1 MFRRLERLGEVFE
14 NRLNKDLPA
23 EVLFGVAAPPEYLIV
38 WILWKY
44 IAAIT
49 NIDSVSLSD
58 AWGVGKS
65 RVKMYE
71 RRYDD
76 LFTSVRAYS
85 SAKTLRK
92 SPRGW

>member
-1 MFRRLERLGEVFE
+1 M
-14 NRLNKDLPA
+14 
-23 EVLFGVAAPPEYLIV
+23 
-38 WILWKY
+38 
-44 IAAIT
+44 AAIT

-92 SPRGW
+92 SPRGGW